1 MSNDSIEE
9 IYEHVKTCQGMKVH
23 ANADKNEVDSNF
35 ILRLIN
41 ELTLLSNQITQGA
54 YFNAGYSLGKIQK
67 DLVLLMEQLQEKEI
81 TRKKKEINN
90 GLEKTDK
97 I

>member
-23 ANADKNEVDSNF
+23 ANADKNKIDSNF
-35 ILRLIN
+35 ILCLIN
-41 ELTLLSNQITQGA
+41 ELTLLSNQITQGY

-67 DLVLLMEQLQEKEI
+67 DLVLLMEQLQEKE
-81 TRKKKEINN
+81 RKNN
-90 GLEKTDK
+90 GLAKTDK